1 MKQRLITFLAVLCA
15 VIMTGCSNQAS
26 GETTENKLAPT
37 AETETDGTGE
47 TEAMP
52 SAETLPLEEG
62 DIGSDTAK
70 AIALEDAKLTEGS
83 VDFIK
88 ANIDYD
94 DGRKVYDVE
103 FYNGNTEYDYEID
116 ASTGDIISH
125 DYETES
131 YDRTLE
137 STPDASAGKAYN
149 STSAKRSGK
158 TSKNTSNNSTDKTSK
173 NTSNNNTNKTSKN
186 TSNKS
191 TDKTSKN
198 TSNSSTGKTSKNT
211 SKSNAGKVTLAQA
224 KKIALKKAGL
234 SENDGYWNKEKTDR
248 DDGRTVYELE
258 FISGDTEYEFEI
270 DAKKGNILEY
280 DKESIHD

>member
-26 GETTENKLAPT
+26 GETTKNKPAPT

-47 TEAMP
+47 AEALP

-103 FYNGNTEYDYEID
+103 FCTGNTEYDYEID

-131 YDRTLE
+131 YDKTLE
-137 STPDASAGKAYN
+137 STPDGSAGKTSN
-149 STSAKRSGK
+149 SISAKRP
-158 TSKNTSNNSTDKTSK
+158 
-173 NTSNNNTNKTSKN
+173 
-186 TSNKS
+186 
-191 TDKTSKN
+191 
-198 TSNSSTGKTSKNT
+198 
-211 SKSNAGKVTLAQA
+211 GKVTLAQA

-258 FISGDTEYEFEI
+258 FISDDTEYEFEI
-270 DAKKGNILEY
+270 DAKNGKILEY

>member
-26 GETTENKLAPT
+26 GETTENKPAPT

-47 TEAMP
+47 AEALP

-103 FYNGNTEYDYEID
+103 FCTGNTEYDYEID

-137 STPDASAGKAYN
+137 STPDGSAGKASN
-149 STSAKRSGK
+149 SISAKRPGK
-158 TSKNTSNNSTDKTSK
+158 ALKNTSNSSTDKTSK
-173 NTSNNNTNKTSKN
+173 NTSE
-186 TSNKS
+186 
-191 TDKTSKN
+191 
-198 TSNSSTGKTSKNT
+198 SSIGKPSKNT